1 MSRAKKRADQIRA
14 LTEITR
20 VLSDYGYNVN
30 PDSGDREQQFQCD
43 LHGDGNDGTPSA
55 RAYPASNSWYCF
67 ACGRTRDAIQTCREK
82 EGFDFWTAVKTL
94 ERRYRLPEVPWDD
107 EGDTIEQSIADKVR
121 RTLSAG
127 VTRED
132 LLKRIERRIELAV
145 RDREVPLDVLLK
157 AWEDYD
163 RVVYGFITENWTDAQ
178 GFPILLNILPPPPE
192 EES

>member
-1 MSRAKKRADQIRA
+1 MSRAKRRADQIRA

-43 LHGDGNDGTPSA
+43 LHGDGTDGKPSA
-55 RAYPASNSWYCF
+55 RSYPSSNSWYCF
-67 ACGRTRDAIQTCREK
+67 ACNRTRDAIQTCREK
-82 EGFDFWTAVKTL
+82 EGLDFWTAVKTL

-107 EGDTIEQSIADKVR
+107 EGDAVEQSSIADKVR
-121 RTLSAG
+121 QTLSEG

-132 LLKRIERRIELAV
+132 LLKRILRRIELAT
-145 RDREVPLDVLLK
+145 RDREVPMDMILK

-163 RVVYGFITENWTDAQ
+163 RVVYGFATENWTDIQ
-178 GFPILLNILPPPPE
+178 GFPILLNILPPKE
-192 EES
+192 DS